1 MRARLTPEDQSS
13 TRSHPV
19 HPAHPARP
27 ARPVGGD
34 RPSPGSGPVSASS
47 AAGGVILNA
56 STPLDTPETAGES
69 LTSPGVTPGTPESMQ
84 EGKGSSPL
92 TAVVARAQAGATD
105 AVEELMREV
114 RVRAV
119 RYLRARL
126 GPLPPTAHAAEDAA
140 QEVCT
145 AVLTSLPRYDERGV
159 SFESVVYWMCAR
171 KVADLQ
177 RALNRGPDPRVDNP
191 DGSDG
196 DADLAVLAGCKDEA
210 EKAWMLLDRLPEQQR
225 EVLTL
230 RVAVGLSAT
239 ETADVLDMTAGSVRV
254 SQHRAL
260 NRLREL
266 LARQEA
272 AG

>member
-1 MRARLTPEDQSS
+1 
-13 TRSHPV
+13 
-19 HPAHPARP
+19 
-27 ARPVGGD
+27 
-34 RPSPGSGPVSASS
+34 
-47 AAGGVILNA
+47 
-56 STPLDTPETAGES
+56 
-69 LTSPGVTPGTPESMQ
+69 MQ
-84 EGKGSSPL
+84 EGKGPSPL
-92 TAVVARAQAGATD
+92 TAVVARAQAGATE

-119 RYLRARL
+119 RYVRARL
-126 GPLPPTAHAAEDAA
+126 GPFPHTAHAAEDVA
-140 QEVCT
+140 QEVCI

-159 SFESVVYWMCAR
+159 PFESFVYSICAR

-177 RALNRGPDPRVDNP
+177 RALYRGPDLRVDIP

-196 DADLAVLAGCKDEA
+196 DADPAVLALRNDEA
-210 EKAWMLLDRLPEQQR
+210 EKAWALLDRLPEQQR

-230 RVAVGLSAT
+230 RVAVGLSTT

-260 NRLREL
+260 NRLREI